1 MDYNEAVKFLFNS
14 IPNYQ
19 NKGKTALRPGLKNIK
34 SSQNIL
40 KILIINLSLSILEV
54 LMEKELLPQR
64 LLIYVTH

>member
-34 SSQNIL
+34 IL
-40 KILIINLSLSILEV
+40 SKYFQVPGNEKVFFLHKAPHLIAE
-54 LMEKELLPQR
+54 
-64 LLIYVTH
+64 